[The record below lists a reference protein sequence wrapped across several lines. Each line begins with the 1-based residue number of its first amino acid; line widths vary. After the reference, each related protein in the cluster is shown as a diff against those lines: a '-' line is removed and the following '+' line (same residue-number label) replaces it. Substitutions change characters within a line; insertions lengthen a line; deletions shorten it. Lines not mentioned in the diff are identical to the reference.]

1 MIIYIISLVLF
12 LLLMGAVISS
22 TFAER
27 SSKIDR
33 PQIYNNKSFIQLI
46 NLLWIP
52 MVILFIVLMIFDWK
66 ITLIVSLIGWLLGGR
81 ILRRISELIIVLPLY
96 KLIVKEK

>member
-1 MIIYIISLVLF
+1 MIYIILLVLF
-12 LLLMGAVISS
+12 LLITGAVISS

-27 SSKIDR
+27 SSKSDR
-33 PQIYNNKSFIQLI
+33 PLIYYDERFMQLI

-52 MVILFIVLMIFDWK
+52 MVVLFIVLMILDWK
-66 ITLIVSLIGWLLGGR
+66 ITLIVTLIGWLLGGR
-81 ILRRISELIIVLPLY
+81 ILRKISEFIIILPLY